1 MHQMGLEMVQIQS
14 DKARIIDIA
23 LQADVSTATVDRVL
37 NNRPGV
43 SAKTKEKV
51 ADAIH
56 WLNNGAMR
64 PRIIP
69 SIAKNIVIDTVI
81 SGGAGFANEMLGK
94 ELHRVGKER
103 GIILRPAYPK
113 RMDPHAEL
121 EALRAAFER
130 KSSGIIVQAL
140 DHPLIREMIAEIKNA
155 GIPLVSILTSLPDA
169 PVLGYIGL
177 DNRAAGRS
185 AGLLMGRLI
194 RNSGKIAIFVGG
206 SLYRSHE
213 EREIGFQTI
222 LRQESPEFEILTPFQ
237 GQDDP
242 QKNYEMAIQLLEKTP
257 DLRGIYN
264 LGGGNRGIEKALIE
278 TGRDGDVTYIAFN
291 LTPLTKQ
298 ALIAGTMDAV
308 IHQNMALAAEMSIDS
323 LINHLIGRPLQ
334 ITNIPVEIIMRE
346 NLR

>member
-1 MHQMGLEMVQIQS
+1 MTTNQR

-23 LQADVSTATVDRVL
+23 LQAGVSTATVDRVL
-37 NNRPGV
+37 NNRSGV
-43 SAKTKEKV
+43 SQKTKNRV
-51 ADAIH
+51 VDAIH
-56 WLNNGAMR
+56 WLNNGAKR

-94 ELHRVGKER
+94 QLHRVGAER

-121 EALRAAFER
+121 EVLRIAFER

-140 DHPLIREMIAEIKNA
+140 DHPLIREMILEIRGH
-155 GIPLVSILTSLPDA
+155 GIPVISILTSLPDA
-169 PVLGYIGL
+169 PVLGYVGL

-194 RNSGKIAIFVGG
+194 RNAGKIAIFLGG
-206 SLYRSHE
+206 DLYRSHE

-222 LRQESPEFEILTPFQ
+222 LRQEFPELEILTPFQ

-242 QKNYEMAIQLLEKTP
+242 QKNYEMAVKLLENTP

-278 TGRDGDVTYIAFN
+278 AGREIDVTYIAFN

-298 ALIAGTMDAV
+298 ALIEGTIDAV
-308 IHQNMALAAEMSIDS
+308 IHQNMAVAAEMAIDS
-323 LINHLIGRPLQ
+323 LISDLIGTPLQ

-346 NLR
+346 NLQ